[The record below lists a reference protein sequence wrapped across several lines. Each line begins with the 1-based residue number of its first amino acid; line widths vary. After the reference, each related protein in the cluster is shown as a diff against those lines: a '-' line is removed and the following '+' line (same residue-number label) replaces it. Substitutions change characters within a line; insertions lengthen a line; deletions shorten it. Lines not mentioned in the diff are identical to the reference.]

1 MTVTTSSYPCAT
13 LRWSVSCTAS
23 DENASLSNALRAQEK
38 LLNFYK
44 MELKAKQEDHV
55 KRQEAA
61 ESQLAEINELVSEFL
76 DTEQSDALDAINNL
90 KRLLELLVEKCKRQS
105 LQIAMSDSK
114 IEKID
119 DLNALFS
126 EKVRDYAEQQIE
138 KKKKKK

>member
-1 MTVTTSSYPCAT
+1 
-13 LRWSVSCTAS
+13 
-23 DENASLSNALRAQEK
+23 
-38 LLNFYK
+38 

-55 KRQEAA
+55 KRQEGASVLPPCLSYKVYYTLAAA